1 MMGGLMGKASPRPP
15 LMWSFMLVL
24 ARIIVFP
31 LCRLRVS
38 GRVPDGLRGRAL
50 ILAANHVSPFDPIVM
65 TAACHKVRIA
75 PRFMATGG
83 IFDTPIAGAAM
94 RAAGHIRVDRNTT
107 HVADALPSAVQA
119 LRDGAMVLVYPEGR
133 IGLDPWM
140 WPERGKTGV
149 ARMADLAGAPVL
161 PVAQWN
167 THTVLPYT
175 TPVGLTRSLLR
186 ALRHRPVV
194 HVRFGDTPV
203 DLSQVTGTPGARAM
217 KATRLI
223 MEGIDE
229 TLAHLRT
236 GEMET
241 PRTVDHTRAV
251 DNSRLRPRPNR
262 PNLTPQPT
270 RSRPAAL
277 PATLRATPAD
287 EPATRAGQPATR
299 ADQPVSPADQTATR
313 ADQPATRADQPATPA
328 AEPGPA

>member
-1 MMGGLMGKASPRPP
+1 MGRSSLRAP
-15 LMWSFMLVL
+15 LMWRFMLWL
-24 ARIIVFP
+24 SRILVFP

-38 GRVPDGLRGRAL
+38 GRVPDELRGRAL

-65 TAACHKVRIA
+65 TAACHKVGIA

-83 IFDTPIAGAAM
+83 IFDAPVAGRAM

-107 HVADALPSAVQA
+107 RVADALPAAVRA
-119 LRDGAMVLVYPEGR
+119 LRDGGMVLVYPEGR

-149 ARMADLAGAPVL
+149 ARMAYAAEAPVL

-175 TPVGLTRSLLR
+175 TPVGLGRSLLR
-186 ALRHRPVV
+186 ALRRRPVV
-194 HVRFGDTPV
+194 YVRFGDAAV

-229 TLAHLRT
+229 TLAHLRA
-236 GEMET
+236 GEMQM
-241 PRTVDHTRAV
+241 PREVDRTRAV
-251 DNSRLRPRPNR
+251 DNSRVRPRPGR
-262 PNLTPQPT
+262 SLLPNQRAETLPV
-270 RSRPAAL
+270 RPADHPIS
-277 PATLRATPAD
+277 PATEA
-287 EPATRAGQPATR
+287 
-299 ADQPVSPADQTATR
+299 
-313 ADQPATRADQPATPA
+313 
-328 AEPGPA
+328 GPA